1 MSAVVALAKKLKRFV
16 ENDEDLAMEMFSISC
31 QLPLLHQSMRDL
43 GDLQDEV
50 VINEAQQLFE
60 RLMKVRV

>member
-16 ENDEDLAMEMFSISC
+16 ENDEDLAMEMFSISY